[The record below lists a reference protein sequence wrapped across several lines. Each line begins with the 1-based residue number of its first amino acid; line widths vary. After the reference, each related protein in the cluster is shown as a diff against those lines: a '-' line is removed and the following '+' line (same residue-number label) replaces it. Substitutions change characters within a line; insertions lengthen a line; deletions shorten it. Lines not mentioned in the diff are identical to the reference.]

1 MKTYNSYTELKQ
13 AYLSKEVTCEGYVR
27 HLLGEIE
34 KESDLNCFLET
45 YGDDAINRAK
55 EVDAKIAS
63 GKAGKL
69 AGMVIAVKDVINVK
83 NHTAS
88 CASKMLENYESVYNA
103 TIIDRLL
110 GEDAVLIGR
119 TNMDEFAMGSSN
131 ENSAFGVV
139 RNPHDKTRV
148 PGGSSGGSA
157 VAVAANLCN
166 TSLGTDTGGSIRFPA
181 ALCGVVGMKPTYG
194 RVSRYGLIAYASSFD
209 QIGPFGKT
217 VADVALM
224 MEVLSGFDEM
234 DSTSS
239 TTPAENYS
247 RLLDQPIKGL
257 KVGIPKE
264 YFGEG
269 LNSEIKNRIDQ
280 VADYLKKQ
288 GAELVE
294 VSLPNTKYCIAAY
307 YVLTTAEA
315 SSNLARYDGVR
326 YSHRTPDA
334 KSLSQMYVKSRSE
347 GFGREVKRRIMLGTY
362 VLSAGYYDAYY
373 GKAQKVR
380 RLIREDFVNAF
391 KSCDILLTP
400 ASTSTAFKIGA
411 KTENAL
417 EMYLNDVYT
426 VSANLAGIPGI
437 SVPAGTASDGLP
449 IGAQLLGNF
458 FDEKTLLNVASHI
471 EKMGLK

>member
-13 AYLSKEVTCEGYVR
+13 AYLSKEVTCESYVR

-34 KESDLNCFLET
+34 KENELNCFLET
-45 YGDDAINRAK
+45 YGETAINRAK
-55 EVDAKIAS
+55 EIDIKIGS

-83 NHTAS
+83 NQTAS

-103 TIIDRLL
+103 TVIDRLL
-110 GEDAVLIGR
+110 AEDAVLIGR

-139 RNPHDKTRV
+139 RNPHDRTRV

-157 VAVAANLCN
+157 VAVAANLSN

-239 TTPAENYS
+239 SAPTENYTA
-247 RLLDQPIKGL
+247 LLDKPIKGL

-280 VADYLKKQ
+280 VAEYLKNQ
-288 GAELVE
+288 GAELVN
-294 VSLPNTKYCIAAY
+294 VSLPNTKYCIATY

-326 YSHRTPDA
+326 YTHRTPEA

-391 KSCDILLTP
+391 KTCDVLLTP

-458 FDEKTLLNVASHI
+458 FDERTLLNVGSHI